1 MISGKLVNNKTEDD
15 KDLYDALVDFEIYQ
29 KNKDDNN
36 YLED

>member
-15 KDLYDALVDFEIYQ
+15 KALYDALVDFEIYQ